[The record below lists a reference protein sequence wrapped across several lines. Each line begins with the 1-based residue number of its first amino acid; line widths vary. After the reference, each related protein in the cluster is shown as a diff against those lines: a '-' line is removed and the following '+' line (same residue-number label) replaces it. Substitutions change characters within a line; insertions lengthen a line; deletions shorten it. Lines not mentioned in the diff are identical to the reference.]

1 MNSFMSPV
9 IFETQAGTIEVYQDR
24 DGYWVRNAEGSR
36 IGDMGCGA
44 FKTDVRAMSVAIAI
58 CARLRASEAV

>member
-9 IFETQAGTIEVYQDR
+9 TLETQGGTIKVYQDR
-24 DGYWVRNAEGSR
+24 DGYWVRNVEGYR

-58 CARLRASEAV
+58 CARLRGSEAV